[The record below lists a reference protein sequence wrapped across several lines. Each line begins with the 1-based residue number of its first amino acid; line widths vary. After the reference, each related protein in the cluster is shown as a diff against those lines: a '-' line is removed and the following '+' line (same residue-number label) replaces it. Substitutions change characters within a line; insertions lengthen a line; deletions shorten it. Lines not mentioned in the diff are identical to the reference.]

1 VARAATTGGGRTAGQ
16 KRPLGWYS
24 TMGVVVL
31 IGLSLTWFSRTQE
44 LSKNQTAAKIPPRL
58 NIDHWHSAFSV
69 YLCDHWT
76 PNIPQFES
84 VDGIHTH
91 GDGVIHVHPYTAAAS
106 GNGATLGFYVK
117 AISTLGGHGKF
128 KLSLTELQYPGDK
141 TDWKN
146 GDKCQG
152 QPGKVKFTVN
162 GKAQTTDP
170 NLWRLRNG
178 DYIDVGFVPDNTP
191 LPSNPAEKANLA
203 AITDVTPTGTT
214 TPTTVAGA
222 APAATTGG
230 ATATTT
236 AGAAPTTVAGGAPTT
251 VAAAPAATAPG
262 SPPTT
267 AK

>member
-1 VARAATTGGGRTAGQ
+1 
-16 KRPLGWYS
+16 
-24 TMGVVVL
+24 MGVVVL

-44 LSKNQTAAKIPPRL
+44 LSKNQSAAKIAPRL
-58 NIDHWHSAFSV
+58 NIDHWHSALSV
-69 YLCDHWT
+69 YLCDHWA

-91 GDGVIHVHPYTAAAS
+91 GDGVVHIHPYTAAAS

-117 AISTLGGHGKF
+117 AVSNLGGHGKF

-162 GKAQTTDP
+162 GKEQSIDP
-170 NLWRLRNG
+170 NLWKLRNG
-178 DYIDVGFVPDNTP
+178 DYLDIGFVPANTP
-191 LPSNPAEKANLA
+191 LPSNPSEKANLA

-214 TPTTVAGA
+214 SPTTAVGAGS
-222 APAATTGG
+222 
-230 ATATTT
+230 TATTT
-236 AGAAPTTVAGGAPTT
+236 AGAGSTATTTVGAGSTPTTTAGAAASTATT
-251 VAAAPAATAPG
+251 VSG

-267 AK
+267 VK